1 MNGRDRV
8 LVSVGNIQLPASK
21 PPSVNMLLIDGV
33 WQDIFFGLKVN
44 FLILIRVWRPVRVVI
59 KNS

>member
-1 MNGRDRV
+1 MNGKKCDPIV
-8 LVSVGNIQLPASK
+8 NVQLPASK

-44 FLILIRVWRPVRVVI
+44 FLISIRVW
-59 KNS
+59 

>member
-21 PPSVNMLLIDGV
+21 PPSLNMLLIDDV

-44 FLILIRVWRPVRVVI
+44 ILILIRVW
-59 KNS
+59 

>member
-8 LVSVGNIQLPASK
+8 PVSVGNIQFPASK

-33 WQDIFFGLKVN
+33 WQDFFFGLKVK
-44 FLILIRVWRPVRVVI
+44 FLILIRVW
-59 KNS
+59 